1 MQTIALVSQKGG
13 AGKTTLALHLAVAW
27 QQAGRNTAV
36 IDLDPQASAAN
47 WGDRRE
53 ANLPVVRSAH
63 ASRLEQELEEVRR
76 AGGEIVVLDT
86 APHSDAVI
94 LGAAKV
100 ADLVVIPCR
109 PSILDL
115 EALAGTLELVS
126 ITPVPVLAVLNAVL
140 PHILDNDRAEEAIKK
155 MGAMVCSVRVG
166 RRVAFSRA
174 LLRGETAQEYEPNGK
189 AASEI
194 SGLFQRVAELVDGGV
209 ALGQD
214 EHETAGGCNG

>member
-1 MQTIALVSQKGG
+1 MQTIAFISQKGG
-13 AGKTTLALHLAVAW
+13 AGKTTLALHLAVGW
-27 QQAGRNTAV
+27 QEDGRNVAV

-47 WGDRRE
+47 WGDRRA

-63 ASRLEQELEEVRR
+63 ASRLEQELEGVRG

-94 LGAAKV
+94 LGVAKA
-100 ADLVVIPCR
+100 ADLVIIPCR

-126 ITPVPVLAVLNAVL
+126 ITRVPVLAVLNAVI
-140 PHILDNDRAEEAIKK
+140 PHISDNDRAEEAINK
-155 MGAMVCSVRVG
+155 MGAAICPVRIC

-174 LLRGETAQEYEPNGK
+174 LLRGLTAQEYEPNGK
-189 AASEI
+189 AAAEI
-194 SGLFQRVAELVDGGV
+194 TGLFQRVSEQVGGL
-209 ALGQD
+209 AAQQQD
-214 EHETAGGCNG
+214 EHETAGGFNG

>member
-47 WGDRRE
+47 WADRRE

-63 ASRLEQELEEVRR
+63 ASRLEQELKEVRG

-100 ADLVVIPCR
+100 ADLVVVPCR

-140 PHILDNDRAEEAIKK
+140 PHISDNDRAEEAINK
-155 MGAMVCSVRVG
+155 MGAAVCPVRIG
-166 RRVAFSRA
+166 RRVVFSRA
-174 LLRGETAQEYEPNGK
+174 LLGGVTAQEYEPNGK
-189 AASEI
+189 AAAEI
-194 SGLFQRVAELVDGGV
+194 AGLFQRVSEQMGGAAV
-209 ALGQD
+209 KQQD